1 MNEVA
6 PLKTYLI
13 NMSLTVR
20 VLGVIGCTS
29 ALQAE
34 GSRFD
39 PDKIHL
45 GGSVEG
51 RNSGDARNR
60 THHPTH
66 SINVECQSTI
76 RSTF

>member
-45 GGSVEG
+45 
-51 RNSGDARNR
+51 NS
-60 THHPTH
+60 
-66 SINVECQSTI
+66 I
-76 RSTF
+76 